1 MASTSI
7 RNVVL
12 EFNAEDKIRW
22 QELAPSLQAM
32 INGISNSV
40 NLMNSNLEDISDRIS
55 ALENR
60 VSVIES
66 IINSG
71 GGSSSGGGGGA
82 YILPTATTNVLGGV
96 KVGEGLSI
104 SPEGVLNISGS
115 ESGDTYDIAEDGIA
129 DQLI

>member
-7 RNVVL
+7 RNVIL

-40 NLMNSNLEDISDRIS
+40 NLVNSNLEDISDRIS

-71 GGSSSGGGGGA
+71 GGSSSGGGGA
-82 YILPTATTNVLGGV
+82 YILPTATNNVLGGV